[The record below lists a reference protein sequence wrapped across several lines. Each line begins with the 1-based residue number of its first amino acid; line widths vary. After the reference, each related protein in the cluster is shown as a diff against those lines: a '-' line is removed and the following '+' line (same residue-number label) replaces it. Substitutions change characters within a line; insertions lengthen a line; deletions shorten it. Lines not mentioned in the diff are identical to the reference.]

1 MKKHPYE
8 PYSPDIG
15 VCKVCSR
22 VEHHSEFDGNIHTQ
36 PNTIA
41 TRFAEKRILNRIVA
55 WAVNL
60 PTRSSEFGSFI
71 LGDDDKIAAEFAEK
85 QKDLLA
91 FFQAELL
98 ALADE
103 VKTYKQPV
111 RKGSVDPE
119 EYENIIGTNAG
130 LETAITLIR
139 NRAN

>member
-1 MKKHPYE
+1 M
-8 PYSPDIG
+8 
-15 VCKVCSR
+15 
-22 VEHHSEFDGNIHTQ
+22 TQ

-85 QKDLLA
+85 QKELLV

-98 ALADE
+98 ALAE
-103 VKTYKQPV
+103 VV
-111 RKGSVDPE
+111 KGE
-119 EYENIIGTNAG
+119 FKYETNRECVLFNRG
-130 LETAITLIR
+130 LNEAIALIR
-139 NRAN
+139 SKAAELDI